1 MIPIP
6 FLTMVSCTLGVYI
19 GMGWRSSEAMV
30 FPFVQALGSKEIWDN
45 AEIQL
50 KAPLKELRN
59 YIGEMNDDAVAT
71 KPCG

>member
-1 MIPIP
+1 
-6 FLTMVSCTLGVYI
+6 
-19 GMGWRSSEAMV
+19 MV

-59 YIGEMNDDAVAT
+59 YIGEMNDDAVNRYCNLQQLFHWINKHVT
-71 KPCG
+71 FTQRLVTSC

>member
-1 MIPIP
+1 
-6 FLTMVSCTLGVYI
+6 
-19 GMGWRSSEAMV
+19 MGWRSSEAMV

-50 KAPLKELRN
+50 KAPLKELRD